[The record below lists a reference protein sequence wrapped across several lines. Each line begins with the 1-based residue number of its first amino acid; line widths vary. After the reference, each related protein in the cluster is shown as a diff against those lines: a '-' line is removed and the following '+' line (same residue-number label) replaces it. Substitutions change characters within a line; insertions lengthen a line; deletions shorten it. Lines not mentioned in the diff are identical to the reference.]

1 MRYGKYPQKMRSDF
15 HFSSYVDT
23 SHTAFFMPTRL
34 REWGVC
40 IAIKVG
46 LAYQSVIVDNTIFK
60 ARVLHGTLA
69 IPTHTTDVLTM
80 DVIAVYAPAREEM
93 RPSFWSNLDSYVSNL
108 AQTINASSNRH
119 LIFVGD
125 WNSFLDLERDIYRL
139 DPLASTSPNQNK
151 YLKNFLAALHD
162 KGLYMFD
169 PMARDKL
176 SALDEFTYFTADGR
190 YRSILDKTFTSFCHG
205 HCKKRR
211 SSHGLAITESNI
223 PIIDQP

>member
-1 MRYGKYPQKMRSDF
+1 
-15 HFSSYVDT
+15 
-23 SHTAFFMPTRL
+23 
-34 REWGVC
+34 
-40 IAIKVG
+40 
-46 LAYQSVIVDNTIFK
+46 
-60 ARVLHGTLA
+60 
-69 IPTHTTDVLTM
+69 
-80 DVIAVYAPAREEM
+80 M

-119 LIFVGD
+119 LILVGD
-125 WNSFLDLERDIYRL
+125 WNSSLDLERDIYRL

-151 YLKNFLAALHD
+151 YLKNFFAALHD

-176 SALDEFTYFTADGR
+176 SALDEFTYATADGR
-190 YRSILDKTFTSFCHG
+190 YRSIHDNIYKAFPMVIAT
-205 HCKKRR
+205 KRR